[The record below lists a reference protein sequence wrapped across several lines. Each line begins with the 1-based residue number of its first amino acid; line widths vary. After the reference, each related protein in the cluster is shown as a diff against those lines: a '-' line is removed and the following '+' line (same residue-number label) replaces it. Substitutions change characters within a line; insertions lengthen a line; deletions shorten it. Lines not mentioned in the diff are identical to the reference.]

1 MIFVILISFFSL
13 AVRSYFNRTQKTADF
28 GGKYQ
33 EGIIGQQPR
42 FLNPI
47 LAQTNDTDRDLVQ
60 IIFSSLL
67 KYDEAD
73 NLVSDLA
80 ESYEIKDNGLIYEF
94 TLRKDA
100 KWHDKEPL
108 TADDVVFTVKT
119 IQSPEYKSPLKIN
132 WSGVEAEKVDDY
144 TVRFTLKNIY
154 APFLHNMTVGIL
166 PKHLWAGISAQN
178 FPLAEYNLKPIGS
191 GPYKFKELKKDK
203 SGTIQF
209 IELEKNKN
217 FYLKEPYISNLVF
230 RFYQSETAAVQAFNK
245 RQVDG
250 LNFISAGQK
259 SKIVRRDI
267 NVYQIGLPRYFAVFF
282 NQTQSKALS
291 DKTVRLAL
299 SYATDKKE
307 IIEKVLSGNGLA
319 MDSPLLP
326 GLLGYTAETKI
337 YDFAPE
343 HARNILEAND
353 WKDNDND
360 GLREKKIGSEEIKLE
375 ITLITTDWS
384 ELKEAA
390 NLLKEQWEKVGAKI
404 NLETVGPGMI
414 RGDYIRPRNY
424 QALLFGEVLGADPD
438 PFAFWHSSQKRDP
451 GLNLSLYD
459 NKKVD
464 KLLEE
469 ARQIL
474 EPENRIGKYKEFQEL
489 LIDEA
494 PAIFLYSPAYL
505 YPVDTKI
512 KGISF
517 KNLSLPSQRFSQI
530 ENWYIKTDRVWK

>member
-1 MIFVILISFFSL
+1 L
-13 AVRSYFNRTQKTADF
+13 AVRSYFNRTQKIADF
-28 GGKYQ
+28 GGNYQ

-47 LAQTNDTDRDLVQ
+47 LAQTNDTDRDLVR

-67 KYDEAD
+67 KYDD
-73 NLVSDLA
+73 QGNLVSDLA
-80 ESYEIKDNGLIYEF
+80 ESYEIKDNGLAYEF
-94 TLRKDA
+94 FLRKDV
-100 KWHDKEPL
+100 KWHEKEPL

-119 IQSPEYKSPLKIN
+119 IQNPEYKSPLKIN
-132 WSGVEAEKVDDY
+132 WSGVEVEKVDDY
-144 TVRFTLKNIY
+144 TVRFTLKNTF

-178 FPLAEYNLKPIGS
+178 FPLAEYNLKPVGS

-203 SGTIQF
+203 SGAVQF

-217 FYLKEPYISNLVF
+217 FYLKKPYINNLIF
-230 RFYQSETAAVQAFNK
+230 RFYQSEAAAVQALNK

-250 LNFISAGQK
+250 LNFISTAQK
-259 SKIVRRDI
+259 SKIIRRDI
-267 NVYQIGLPRYFAVFF
+267 NVYQISLPRYYGVFF
-282 NQTQSKALS
+282 NQTQIKPLS

-299 SYATDKKE
+299 AYATDKKE
-307 IIEKVLSGNGLA
+307 IVERVLGGNGLSV
-319 MDSPLLP
+319 DSPLLP
-326 GLLGYTAETKI
+326 GLLGYTTETKI

-343 HARNILEAND
+343 HARNILEANN

-360 GLREKKIGSEEIKLE
+360 GLREKKIGGEEIKLE
-375 ITLITTDWS
+375 ITLITTDWP
-384 ELKEAA
+384 ELKDAA
-390 NLLKEQWEKVGAKI
+390 NLLKEQWEKLGAKI
-404 NLETVGPGMI
+404 NLETINLRMI
-414 RGDYIRPRNY
+414 QEDYIRPRNY
-424 QALLFGEVLGADPD
+424 QALLFGEVLEADPD

-474 EPENRIGKYKEFQEL
+474 DPETREKKYKEFQEL
-489 LIDEA
+489 LINDL
-494 PAIFLYSPAYL
+494 PAVFLYSPAYL

-530 ENWYIKTDRVWK
+530 ENWHIKTDRVWK